1 MKKKQTIKYIVF
13 DTLSAMLAWAALFL
27 FRKLHIEQAGASDV
41 NLVFQDTNFWLGLVI
56 VPAAWLALYTMQG
69 TYRNVLRKARVKELI
84 DTLVASVLGVI
95 VIFFSLLIDDEITT
109 YHHYYSSFLFL
120 LAVHFALTYTLRL
133 LVTSQTARKVH
144 SRQIGFPT
152 LMVGAGPKAYQ
163 TYLDLENQET
173 YSGNQLVGYIET
185 SRRQDIETSGKELPK
200 SALEKVIP
208 RLGTLDDLR
217 SLVDKYQ
224 IEEAIIAVE
233 ENEQGHIS
241 EILHALY
248 CCGDIIIKIQ
258 KWIKTRNPKRLL
270 WTITFA
276 TFVISANLDNLTTAT
291 MMLVIMHSIVQNRR
305 QRMLIGCA
313 IVIAANC
320 GGCFTV
326 IGDPT
331 GLLLWGDGAITATS
345 FSSYMALPAILA
357 WMIPTIFI
365 NRALPERL
373 DTQWSPMPYR
383 GDDTNLSPWQRVVM
397 LFVGIGGLWFIP
409 TFHNITKLSPFL
421 GALCVLSV
429 LWVVNEA
436 FNRKLMNA
444 DQMSQRFIPRA
455 LQYGSLQQ
463 ILFVMGIMLGMG
475 VVTETGVFPD
485 VAQWMDETIHNVWIL
500 GI

>member
-1 MKKKQTIKYIVF
+1 MTLIIVF
-13 DTLSAMLAWAALFL
+13 ML
-27 FRKLHIEQAGASDV
+27 IMG
-41 NLVFQDTNFWLGLVI
+41 
-56 VPAAWLALYTMQG
+56 Y
-69 TYRNVLRKARVKELI
+69 
-84 DTLVASVLGVI
+84 
-95 VIFFSLLIDDEITT
+95 LLIATGHLTGVNKAAIAMFIGTVGWVVYICWGTDYVTDMHPDDYLAFLNGAEPTSDAVKYFI
-109 YHHYYSSFLFL
+109 HDNVFLYYVGRAASIVMFL
-120 LAVHFALTYTLRL
+120 LATM
-133 LVTSQTARKVH
+133 S
-144 SRQIGFPT
+144 
-152 LMVGAGPKAYQ
+152 
-163 TYLDLENQET
+163 
-173 YSGNQLVGYIET
+173 
-185 SRRQDIETSGKELPK
+185 
-200 SALEKVIP
+200 
-208 RLGTLDDLR
+208 
-217 SLVDKYQ
+217 
-224 IEEAIIAVE
+224 II
-233 ENEQGHIS
+233 
-241 EILHALY
+241 EILNNNG
-248 CCGDIIIKIQ
+248 CFDFIQ
-258 KWIKTRNPKRLL
+258 KWIRTRNSKRLL
-270 WTITFA
+270 WTITFV

-291 MMLVIMHSIVQNRR
+291 MMLVIMHGIVQNRR
-305 QRMLIGCA
+305 QRMLIGSA

-331 GLLLWGDGAITATS
+331 GLLLWGDGAVTATY

-357 WMIPTIFI
+357 WVIPTIFI

-373 DTQWSPMPYR
+373 DTQWSPLPYR

-436 FNRKLMNA
+436 FNHKLMNA

-485 VAQWMDETIHNVWIL
+485 VARWMDDTIHNVWIL
-500 GI
+500 GVVSGFLSAVVDTFTIAISDISLYPVVEAARLEQAADAAYLSQFTRNGSYWMIVAYTTAVGGCLLSVGSVSGLALMKMEHLRLGWYLRNLTLKVLAGWVVGLVVLWLEIYYV